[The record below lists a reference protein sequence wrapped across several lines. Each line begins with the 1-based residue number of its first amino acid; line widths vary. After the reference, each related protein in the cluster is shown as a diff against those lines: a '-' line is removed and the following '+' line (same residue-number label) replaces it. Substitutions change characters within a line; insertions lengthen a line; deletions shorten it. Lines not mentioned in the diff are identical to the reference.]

1 MNMDKKYIYRLN
13 DFKIRIPQKRILHR
27 LGYSAAADSI
37 SDSVTDM
44 LAEAKKNMTASIRP
58 AAVYTILDYQNTNKH
73 PVFAE
78 ADKIALCICTIG
90 DDLEKASAGLIK
102 NNEMLKGFILDSLG
116 SEAAEEVA
124 QESDKIIADKAR
136 SMGLWPSKRFSPGY
150 GIWDIREQSYLFSL
164 LPAADIGIR
173 LTDSFMMIPRKS
185 VSFRIN
191 FYKDKALSTRPLRG
205 L

>member
-1 MNMDKKYIYRLN
+1 MEEKKL
-13 DFKIRIPQKRILHR
+13 FKLENFQIQIPQKRILHR
-27 LGYSAAADSI
+27 LGYSAGTDKI
-37 SDSVTDM
+37 NDSVKV
-44 LAEAKKNMTASIRP
+44 LIEEAKKNMAAIIRP
-58 AAVYTILDYQNTNKH
+58 AAVYTILAYNETNKH

-78 ADKIALCICTIG
+78 ADKIAFCICTIG
-90 DDLEKASAGLIK
+90 DDLEKASAELIK

-124 QESDKIIADKAR
+124 QESDKIIAAQAR
-136 SMGLWPSKRFSPGY
+136 SMGFWPSKRFSPGY

-173 LTDSFMMIPRKS
+173 LSESFMMIPRKS

-191 FYKDKALSTRPLRG
+191 FYKDKTLSTRPLKG